1 MEKTMK
7 KFAFVALMGAML
19 TSCVEQ
25 DNPVTPVGPDPTPS
39 TDTSADLEAILNT
52 YLYQSD
58 VDQTCRPGDNFWG
71 FALGGWHKKVG
82 YDGIQGVLSDQ
93 EGDALTWRDAQITAT
108 SGDPI
113 IAKLVTDLNA
123 SKENLAYDQELMHTK
138 FAEIDKAASFD
149 DLAKLM
155 AKLTRE
161 GYRHLY
167 ELDVLVKV
175 KKSEINFYSPF
186 VDIRKEKTNLK
197 TFGFTQEQ
205 NDEIYRLSKVF
216 EEAVIDVITSSG
228 KSSSSEGAR
237 SFRSIG
243 RDDWYWNN
251 PDHLRARV
259 PFGRANARADKSY
272 GAFFDKYL
280 SELNLGDVPV
290 FFDNETM
297 EQMVTGLQTKIFS
310 DAKMLEPAKAFLKI
324 AVVFRDKFFYDMQK
338 ASDLAD
344 RLSDDNLIFLRY
356 PLDRLYAKN
365 NVTDAQRKNVTDMCD
380 EFRKVFAQRID
391 DNQWLSATTKTG
403 VKDKLDAMH
412 FFVADDSYYLDEL
425 IPATPTGK
433 SFVEDCQQLFTNY
446 MSIVIDK
453 VAKGEM
459 NWQKNY
465 WDLAQRNPAYSA
477 NAIYNR
483 NVNAIDICLCNCLAP
498 VCDPT
503 LPREYNLAVLGAITI
518 GHEMTHGFDKKGSQF
533 NKDGELDGNISW
545 WAPEDKTKFEAL
557 QEKMIK
563 HFSSLDQVPGLKCNG
578 DTTLSENIADLGGLM
593 IAYDVLNNH
602 NKAQGITG
610 DKLKESQAHFFMY
623 FAKAWSSNSSEEDIR
638 KQRYDDVHA
647 PDHLRVNGN
656 VVMLDDWYT
665 LFVVQP
671 TDKSYLKPEDRIRIW

>member
-1 MEKTMK
+1 MEKILK
-7 KFAFVALMGAML
+7 IFAFVALMGAML
-19 TSCVEQ
+19 ASCVEQ
-25 DNPVTPVGPDPTPS
+25 DNPVTPVDPDPTPS
-39 TDTSADLEAILNT
+39 TDISADLKAILST

-71 FALGGWHKKVG
+71 FALGGWHKNVG
-82 YDGIQGVLSDQ
+82 YDIAQGVLADQ
-93 EGDALTWRDAQITAT
+93 FKDAYKWIDAQITAT
-108 SGDPI
+108 SSDPI

-123 SKENLAYDQELMHTK
+123 SKKNYAYDQELMHAK
-138 FAEIDKAASFD
+138 FAEIDKVASFD

-161 GYRHLY
+161 GYGHLF
-167 ELDVLVKV
+167 EFNALVMV
-175 KKSEINFYSPF
+175 KKSEINFSTLLM
-186 VDIRKEKTNLK
+186 DINREETNLK
-197 TFGFTQEQ
+197 TFGFTQQE
-205 NDEIYRLSKVF
+205 NDDIYRLSKMFVDSLT
-216 EEAVIDVITSSG
+216 DVIFSSAQS
-228 KSSSSEGAR
+228 KSSEVAKSLS
-237 SFRSIG
+237 SIG
-243 RDDWYWNN
+243 RDDRYWNN

-259 PFGRANARADKSY
+259 PIRRTNARASKSY

-280 SELNLGDVPV
+280 SELNLGDVPI
-290 FFDNETM
+290 FFTNRLI
-297 EQMVTGLQTKIFS
+297 EQMANNLQTTIFN
-310 DAKMLEPAKAFLKI
+310 DTKMLEPAKAFLKI
-324 AVVFRDKFFYDMQK
+324 AVVFRDKFYYSIQNTSNLKDKLDNRNLVF
-338 ASDLAD
+338 
-344 RLSDDNLIFLRY
+344 LSY
-356 PLDRLYAKN
+356 PLDRLYAEI
-365 NVTDAQRKNVTDMCD
+365 NVNDAQRKNVTDMCD

-391 DNQWLSATTKTG
+391 DNQWLSPTTKTG
-403 VKDKLDAMH
+403 VKEKLDAMQ

-477 NAIYNR
+477 NAVYNS
-483 NVNAIDICLCNCLAP
+483 NVNAMNICLCNCLAP

-503 LPREYNLAVLGAITI
+503 LPQEYNLAVLGASTI
-518 GHEMTHGFDKKGSQF
+518 GHEMTHGFDRIGSMF
-533 NKDGELDGNISW
+533 NKDGELDEDISW
-545 WAPEDKTKFEAL
+545 WAPEDKMKFEAL

-593 IAYDVLNNH
+593 IAYNVLNNH

-610 DKLKESQAHFFMY
+610 DKQKESQAHFFLY
-623 FAKAWSSNSSEEDIR
+623 FAKGWSSNSNEDYLR
-638 KQRYDDVHA
+638 KQRNEDVHA
-647 PDHLRVNGN
+647 PEHLRVNGN

-665 LFVVQP
+665 LFGVRP
-671 TDKSYLKPEDRIRIW
+671 TDKSYLKPEDRIIIW